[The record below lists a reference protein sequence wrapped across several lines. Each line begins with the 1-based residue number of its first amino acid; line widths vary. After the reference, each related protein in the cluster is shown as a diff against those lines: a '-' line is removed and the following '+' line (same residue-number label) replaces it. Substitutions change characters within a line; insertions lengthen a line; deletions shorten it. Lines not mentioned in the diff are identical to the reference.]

1 MTEDTTVNQRIYIAN
16 AGVVIVGPYLPRLFS
31 MLGLTNKESFTS
43 LSCAHR
49 AVHLI
54 QYIVTGATVSP
65 EPMLVLNKILC
76 GLPIA
81 APVPLDID
89 LRAQEHTAIEEML
102 AAIIAHWKAIGR
114 TSIAGLRESFL
125 QREGR
130 IASSEEAWR
139 LRVESKCFD
148 MLLDRLPWGYAMVK
162 YPWMKRV
169 LHVDWR

>member
-1 MTEDTTVNQRIYIAN
+1 
-16 AGVVIVGPYLPRLFS
+16 VVIVGPYLPRLFAL
-31 MLGLTNKESFTS
+31 LGLTNTESFTS
-43 LSCAHR
+43 PSCAHR

-54 QYIVTGATVSP
+54 QYIVTGATSSP

-76 GLPIA
+76 GLPVS
-81 APVPLDID
+81 APIPLDID
-89 LRAQEHTAIEEML
+89 LRPQEQTAIEAML
-102 AAIIAHWKAIGR
+102 AAVIAHWKAIGR

-130 IASSEEAWR
+130 LVCSEEAWR

-162 YPWMKRV
+162 YP
-169 LHVDWR
+169 